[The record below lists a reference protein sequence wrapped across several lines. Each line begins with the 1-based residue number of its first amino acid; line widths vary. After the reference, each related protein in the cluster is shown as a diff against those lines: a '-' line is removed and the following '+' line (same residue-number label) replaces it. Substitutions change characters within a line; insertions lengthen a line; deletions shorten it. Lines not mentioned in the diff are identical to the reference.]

1 MAKFEVEYKHLNV
14 ANLEVEYDPLSVAKL
29 EVEYEHLFVA
39 KLEVEKIYHCCKVFS
54 KIWTP
59 DCGKVRSMSIQ
70 STVAKLGV
78 LKMYN
83 LCIAVKK
90 AKLTILPMMYGA
102 K

>member
-1 MAKFEVEYKHLNV
+1 
-14 ANLEVEYDPLSVAKL
+14 
-29 EVEYEHLFVA
+29 
-39 KLEVEKIYHCCKVFS
+39 
-54 KIWTP
+54 
-59 DCGKVRSMSIQ
+59 MSIQ

-90 AKLTILPMMYGA
+90 AKLTILPMMYVA